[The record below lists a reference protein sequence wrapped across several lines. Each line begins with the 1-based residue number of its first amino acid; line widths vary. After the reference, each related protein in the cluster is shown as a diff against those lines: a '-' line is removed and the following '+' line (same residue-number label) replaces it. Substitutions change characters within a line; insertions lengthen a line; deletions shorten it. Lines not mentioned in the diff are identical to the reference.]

1 MSGHRTIDAA
11 GVPEVQAA
19 IFTIQSRP
27 GALPNH
33 SHFPTPLLRVH
44 IPTSLYFQVS
54 EDLFFCDVSSKWN
67 HMTRRLL

>member
-1 MSGHRTIDAA
+1 MGGLKTIETT

-19 IFTIQSRP
+19 IFTVQSRP

-33 SHFPTPLLRVH
+33 SHFLTPLLHVH

-54 EDLFFCDVSSKWN
+54 VDLFICDVSSKWN
-67 HMTRRLL
+67 HMTCRLL